1 MDTKRSGRAPRLLMP
16 AVQQG
21 RDFVEKEGVEVAHM
35 GKALAGQ
42 DYSEQWASPA
52 LGSTIVDQVVDIILT
67 TTPTPADLPGS
78 ALNRLEST

>member
-16 AVQQG
+16 AVQQR
-21 RDFVEKEGVEVAHM
+21 RDSVEKEGVEVAHM
-35 GKALAGQ
+35 GEALAGQ

-67 TTPTPADLPGS
+67 TTPTC
-78 ALNRLEST
+78 REVR

>member
-1 MDTKRSGRAPRLLMP
+1 MP

-78 ALNRLEST
+78 ALNPLEST

>member
-21 RDFVEKEGVEVAHM
+21 PDFVETEGVEVAHM
-35 GKALAGQ
+35 GEALAGQ

-52 LGSTIVDQVVDIILT
+52 L
-67 TTPTPADLPGS
+67 
-78 ALNRLEST
+78 NHE

>member
-1 MDTKRSGRAPRLLMP
+1 MP

-35 GKALAGQ
+35 GEALAGQ

-52 LGSTIVDQVVDIILT
+52 FRSWIM
-67 TTPTPADLPGS
+67 
-78 ALNRLEST
+78 

>member
-1 MDTKRSGRAPRLLMP
+1 MP

-35 GKALAGQ
+35 GEALAGQ

-67 TTPTPADLPGS
+67 TGPAPADLPGT